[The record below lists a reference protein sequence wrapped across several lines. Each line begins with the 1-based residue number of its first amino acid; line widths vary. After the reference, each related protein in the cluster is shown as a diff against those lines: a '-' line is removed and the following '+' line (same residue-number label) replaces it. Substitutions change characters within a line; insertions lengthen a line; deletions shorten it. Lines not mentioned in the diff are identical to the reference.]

1 MKEILKIKSIPMKKL
16 ILVFALFIGLNITAY
31 SCKDNAKQ
39 ISETEMHE
47 AHHDKYKC
55 PMDCEEGKTYD
66 EPGKCPVCKMDLQKV
81 KEDEE

>member
-1 MKEILKIKSIPMKKL
+1 MKKSI
-16 ILVFALFIGLNITAY
+16 LVLALFFGFSTIMF
-31 SCKDNAKQ
+31 SCKNKESQSA
-39 ISETEMHE
+39 ETELHA

-81 KEDEE
+81 KEEE